1 MRSQPDNANDLA
13 RALKRQVELQA
24 DLAKRAI
31 REYNKS
37 LLELKDPNDARRL
50 KQQHEVQDIVQRYL
64 QLRKKL
70 DELCVDTKP
79 GVR

>member
-1 MRSQPDNANDLA
+1 MRTQPDNTNDLA
-13 RALKRQVELQA
+13 RSLKRQVELQA

-37 LLELKDPNDARRL
+37 LLELNDPNDARRL
-50 KQQHEVQDIVQRYL
+50 KQQREVQDRVQRYL
-64 QLRKKL
+64 KLRKKL

>member
-1 MRSQPDNANDLA
+1 MRTQPDSTNDLA
-13 RALKRQVELQA
+13 RALKRQVEIQG

-50 KQQHEVQDIVQRYL
+50 KRQREVQDIVQNYL

-70 DELCVDTKP
+70 DELCADAKP
-79 GVR
+79 CVR